1 MPVIITVKNEETGIV
16 SKVKKTPQMMEW
28 LSQNKHLKVSEPEV
42 IKVEPIKKN
51 DAQPVNHNIVVD
63 KVVKEDAQAQVI
75 VTEKS
80 VQENEKKVD
89 ELNTPK
95 RGRPSKLTQA

>member
-28 LSQNKHLKVSEPEV
+28 LAANKHLKVSEPEV

-51 DAQPVNHNIVVD
+51 DVQPVNHNIVVD
-63 KVVKEDAQAQVI
+63 KVVKEDAQAQV
-75 VTEKS
+75 VVNEKS
-80 VQENEKKVD
+80 VEENAKQVEEIHAPKK
-89 ELNTPK
+89 K
-95 RGRPSKLTQA
+95 GRPSKL